1 MALSRAIPATK
12 DMRVMVCSLVSAEVF
27 AAEGLLVVEGA
38 SATEGM
44 PVNEDASVVDNV
56 LVPVVVWAL
65 RASDSSSEVMLWM
78 SAIAI
83 S

>member
-1 MALSRAIPATK
+1 
-12 DMRVMVCSLVSAEVF
+12 MVCSSVSAEVF

-44 PVNEDASVVDNV
+44 PVNEDASVADGVS
-56 LVPVVVWAL
+56 VPVVVWTL
-65 RASDSSSEVMLWM
+65 RASESSSEVMLWM
-78 SAIAI
+78 SAIAV